1 MWTTA
6 VPLLLI
12 GVPLLLIVGIGYT
25 TYAQEMGAWPF
36 YRVTNIE
43 ATSDKEI
50 VVTVRHW
57 RGGVGTRASARGYS
71 RARSRAAQAAKA
83 NSVLVRDER
92 RLAKAKARL
101 AGGRRR
107 LTSRDRRRL
116 RKIAKGEL

>member
-43 ATSDKEI
+43 ASDKEI

-71 RARSRAAQAAKA
+71 TARSRAAQTAKA
-83 NSVLVRDER
+83 NSMLLRDKR

-101 AGGRRR
+101 VGRRRR
-107 LTSRDRRRL
+107 LTFRDRRRL
-116 RKIAKGEL
+116 RKIAKGL